1 MPIERYYHW
10 CFVDNWEW
18 ADGEEP
24 RFGIVHLDYGTQ
36 ERTVKPSGRMLA
48 ELAVAGRI
56 TPELHERY
64 TVGRR
69 YPVADENTD
78 PNVRAGTAGSG
89 SAGSGAIDS
98 DSGSGSSI
106 GSADGVVS

>member
-1 MPIERYYHW
+1 M
-10 CFVDNWEW
+10 DNWEW

-24 RFGIVHLDYGTQ
+24 QFGIVHLDYGTQ

-56 TPELHERY
+56 APELHARY

-69 YPVADENTD
+69 YPIADENTD
-78 PNVRAGTAGSG
+78 PNVRAGTPGSG
-89 SAGSGAIDS
+89 SDTGSGAT
-98 DSGSGSSI
+98 DSGSGS
-106 GSADGVVS
+106 GDTDGAVS

>member
-1 MPIERYYHW
+1 M
-10 CFVDNWEW
+10 
-18 ADGEEP
+18 
-24 RFGIVHLDYGTQ
+24 
-36 ERTVKPSGRMLA
+36 KPSGRMLA

-56 TPELHERY
+56 TPELHARY

-89 SAGSGAIDS
+89 AT
-98 DSGSGSSI
+98 DSGSGS
-106 GSADGVVS
+106 GDTDGAVS